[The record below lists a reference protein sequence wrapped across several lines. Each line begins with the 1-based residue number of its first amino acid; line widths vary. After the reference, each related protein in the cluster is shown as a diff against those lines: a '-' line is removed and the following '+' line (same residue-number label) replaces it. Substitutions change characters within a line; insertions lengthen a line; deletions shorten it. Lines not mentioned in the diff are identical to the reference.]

1 MELALVTTFVLSVG
15 AGFIIFLAAGFA
27 LIKDDQVGI
36 LIKKMFGK
44 KMKEGQII
52 SRQGEIG
59 IQADILMPGLY
70 WRIPIIYKIQK
81 VPVTVIN
88 PGEIGCVESVDGNP
102 ISPGRLLGDEVG
114 CNSFQDAKLFLDN
127 GGKRGPQV
135 GILLPGTYRI
145 NTEVFSITKKPA
157 ISISNE
163 KVGVVVALDGITLP
177 PGYIIAPKT
186 SETATAEHQKARPHN
201 FFQNGQAFLDSGG
214 YRGPQLDT
222 LQPGEYYIN
231 PLLFNIEERNITD
244 VPPGYVVVVRSNVG
258 KELEKSSDVPAEASL
273 SPDLRQPVHEMVEVV
288 LVTDRNR
295 RGIWREPIAP
305 GRYNINPYAFTRY
318 FVPTSAVTI
327 DWASRSE
334 IREDPSKWD
343 GPTVA
348 KDERGKKPLE
358 RQKELIEKDRATEFF
373 KFSQLKV
380 TSKDG
385 FQLEVDVRMVIRIRP
400 ENASFVIARFG
411 SVANLI
417 EQIVHPL
424 IDSSFRNKAG
434 EKKAIDFVQSRTT
447 LQQEALERARQEF
460 GQYHVEAQNLLIA
473 YIDVDKS
480 LLDTQTKKEIAV
492 QQQQQYQ
499 QEAAAEQ
506 ERIQVQERKARA
518 DKQADVVAAKLS
530 IDIATDKAE
539 AVRKE
544 AEGIR
549 DATKT
554 KADGN
559 AYEQREVG
567 KGTADAFKFQSDVIG
582 PARLA
587 LLRVL
592 EQVATGKVKITPDV
606 FVSGADGQNGNLFSA
621 WLATMLQSDKATKKP
636 TEKETAVSS
645 VKES

>member
-1 MELALVTTFVLSVG
+1 MEIISTVLIAILGVVILY
-15 AGFIIFLAAGFA
+15 FIVAGFA

-36 LIKKMFGK
+36 LIKKMFGR

-52 SRQGEIG
+52 SREGEIG
-59 IQADILMPGLY
+59 IQANILMPGLY
-70 WRIPIIYKIQK
+70 WRIPIIWKIKK
-81 VPVTVIN
+81 VSVTVIN
-88 PGEIGCVESVDGNP
+88 PGEIGCVESVDGYP
-102 ISPGRLLGDEVG
+102 ISPGRLLGDEVE
-114 CNSFQDAKLFLDN
+114 CNSFQDAKKFLDN
-127 GGKRGPQV
+127 GGRRGPQV

-145 NTEVFSITKKPA
+145 NTEVFSVTKKPA

-163 KVGVVVALDGITLP
+163 KVGVVVAMDGIPLP
-177 PGYIIAPKT
+177 SGFVIAPKPC
-186 SETATAEHQKARPHN
+186 ETATKEYPEARQHN
-201 FFQNGQAFLDSGG
+201 FFQNGQAFLNSGG
-214 YRGPQLDT
+214 YRGPQLET

-231 PLLFNIEERNITD
+231 PLLFSVEERNITD
-244 VPPGYVVVVRSNVG
+244 VPPGYVVVVRSNIG
-258 KELEKSSDVPAEASL
+258 KELEKSSAVPAETSL
-273 SPDLRQPVHEMVEVV
+273 SPDLKQPIHEVSEVM
-288 LVTDRNR
+288 LVTDRNK

-305 GRYNINPYAFTRY
+305 GRYNINPYALTRY

-334 IREDPSKWD
+334 VREDSSRWN
-343 GPTVA
+343 GPIVA
-348 KDERGKKPLE
+348 EDEKRRKPIE

-554 KADGN
+554 KADGS

-592 EQVATGKVKITPDV
+592 EQVASGKVKITPDV

-621 WLATMLQSDKATKKP
+621 WLATMLQSDKVIKKQA
-636 TEKETAVSS
+636 EKESVASS
-645 VKES
+645 TKES

>member
-1 MELALVTTFVLSVG
+1 MELTLRVTLMLFFG
-15 AGFIIFLAAGFA
+15 AGILIFLASGLA
-27 LIKDDQVGI
+27 LIKDSQVGI
-36 LIKKMFGK
+36 LVKKMFGK

-52 SRQGEIG
+52 SREGEIG
-59 IQADILMPGLY
+59 IQAQILMPGLY
-70 WRIPIIYKIQK
+70 WRIPVMWKIHK

-88 PGEIGCVESVDGNP
+88 PGEIGCVKSVDGYP
-102 ISPGRLLGDEVG
+102 INPGRLLGDEVE
-114 CNSFQDAKLFLDN
+114 CNSFQDAKLFLEN

-145 NTEVFSITKKPA
+145 NTEVFTIAKKPA
-157 ISISNE
+157 VAISNE
-163 KVGVVVALDGITLP
+163 KVGVVVALDGNTLP
-177 PGYIIAPKT
+177 PGFIIAPKT
-186 SETATAEHQKARPHN
+186 SENATKEYPKSRPHN
-201 FFQNGQAFLDSGG
+201 FFQKGQAFLDSSG

-231 PLLFNIEERNITD
+231 PLLFNVEERNITD

-258 KELEKSSDVPAEASL
+258 SELEKSDVLPVETIPSF
-273 SPDLRQPVHEMVEVV
+273 DLKQPIHESGEVV
-288 LVTDRNR
+288 LVTDRNL

-334 IREDPSKWD
+334 IRDDPSKWN

-348 KDERGKKPLE
+348 MDEIGKKPLA

-434 EKKAIDFVQSRTT
+434 EKKAIDFVQSRTI

-506 ERIQVQERKARA
+506 ERIQVQERRARA

-530 IDIATDKAE
+530 INIATDKAE

-554 KADGN
+554 KADGS

-582 PARLA
+582 PERLA

-592 EQVATGKVKITPDV
+592 EQVAGGNVKITPDV
-606 FVSGADGQNGNLFSA
+606 LVSGSDSQSGNLFSA
-621 WLATMLQSDKATKKP
+621 WMATMMRPDKTTKKQSEEKATI
-636 TEKETAVSS
+636 
-645 VKES
+645 KES

>member
-1 MELALVTTFVLSVG
+1 METIVLVILALFVG
-15 AGFIIFLAAGFA
+15 IGFIIFLAVGFA

-36 LIKKMFGK
+36 LTKQMFGR
-44 KMKEGQII
+44 KMPKGQII
-52 SRQGEIG
+52 ARNGEIG
-59 IQADILMPGLY
+59 VQAQILMPGLY
-70 WRIPIIYKIQK
+70 WRFPIIWKIHK
-81 VPVTVIN
+81 VRVTVIN
-88 PGEIGCVESVDGNP
+88 PGEIGCVESVDGDP
-102 ISPGRLLGDEVG
+102 ISPGRLLGDEVE
-114 CNSFQDAKLFLDN
+114 CNSFQDAKMFLDN

-145 NTEVFSITKKPA
+145 NTEVFSVTKKPA
-157 ISISNE
+157 VSISNE
-163 KVGVVVALDGITLP
+163 KVGVVVALDGIPLP
-177 PGYIIAPKT
+177 PGFIIAPKT
-186 SETATAEHQKARPHN
+186 SETGTIEHPKAKPHN
-201 FFQNGQAFLDSGG
+201 FFQKGQAFLDSDG

-231 PLLFNIEERNITD
+231 PLLFNVEARNITD

-258 KELEKSSDVPAEASL
+258 LELEKPATLPAETSVK
-273 SPDLRQPVHEMVEVV
+273 PDLKQPIHEEVEVV
-288 LVTDRNR
+288 LTTEKDR
-295 RGIWREPIAP
+295 RGIWKNPIAP

-327 DWASRSE
+327 DWASRRSE
-334 IREDPSKWD
+334 IREDSSRWE
-343 GPTVA
+343 GPTLA
-348 KDERGKKPLE
+348 KDEQGKKPLE

-447 LQQEALERARQEF
+447 LQQEALEKARQEF

-492 QQQQQYQ
+492 QQHSN
-499 QEAAAEQ
+499 
-506 ERIQVQERKARA
+506 
-518 DKQADVVAAKLS
+518 S
-530 IDIATDKAE
+530 INK
-539 AVRKE
+539 RQLQNKR
-544 AEGIR
+544 G
-549 DATKT
+549 
-554 KADGN
+554 
-559 AYEQREVG
+559 
-567 KGTADAFKFQSDVIG
+567 FKFKRGKPGQTS
-582 PARLA
+582 RQMS
-587 LLRVL
+587 LR
-592 EQVATGKVKITPDV
+592 
-606 FVSGADGQNGNLFSA
+606 QN
-621 WLATMLQSDKATKKP
+621 
-636 TEKETAVSS
+636 
-645 VKES
+645 

>member
-1 MELALVTTFVLSVG
+1 MEPIIPVAGAALLGIVFVVFLVG
-15 AGFIIFLAAGFA
+15 LA

-36 LIKKMFGK
+36 LTKKMFGR
-44 KMKEGQII
+44 KMPKGRII
-52 SRQGEIG
+52 ARDGEIG
-59 IQADILMPGLY
+59 IQAQILMPGLY
-70 WRIPIIYKIQK
+70 WRIPVIWKIHK

-88 PGEIGCVESVDGNP
+88 PGEIGCVESVDGDP
-102 ISPGRLLGDEVG
+102 ISPGRLLGDEVE
-114 CNSFQDAKLFLDN
+114 CNSFQDAKMFLDSS
-127 GGKRGPQV
+127 GKRGPQV

-145 NTEVFSITKKPA
+145 NTEVFKVTKKLA
-157 ISISNE
+157 VSIFNE
-163 KVGVVVALDGITLP
+163 KVGVVVAVDGIPLP
-177 PGYIIAPKT
+177 PGFVIAPKPKDRADT
-186 SETATAEHQKARPHN
+186 EYTKARPHN
-201 FFQNGQAFLDSGG
+201 FFQKGQAFLDSGG

-231 PLLFNIEERNITD
+231 PLLFSVEERNITD
-244 VPPGYVVVVRSNVG
+244 IPPGYVVVVRSNVG
-258 KELEKSSDVPAEASL
+258 KELEKSAVVPAETSVL
-273 SPDLRQPVHEMVEVV
+273 PDLKQPIHEVSEVV
-288 LVTDRNR
+288 LVTDKGE

-334 IREDPSKWD
+334 IREDSSRWQ

-348 KDERGKKPLE
+348 KDEQEKKPLV

-530 IDIATDKAE
+530 IDIATDKAQ

-554 KADGN
+554 KADGV
-559 AYEQREVG
+559 AYEQHEVG
-567 KGTADAFKFQSDVIG
+567 KGTAAAFKFQADVIG
-582 PARLA
+582 PERLA

-592 EQVATGKVKITPDV
+592 EQVAAGNVKITPDV
-606 FVSGADGQNGNLFSA
+606 LVGGQDGQSGNLFSA
-621 WLATMLQSDKATKKP
+621 WLATMLRPDKPIKKQ
-636 TEKETAVSS
+636 TEKDASAL
-645 VKES
+645 

>member
-1 MELALVTTFVLSVG
+1 MATGL
-15 AGFIIFLAAGFA
+15 A

-36 LIKKMFGK
+36 LIKKMFGR

-59 IQADILMPGLY
+59 IQAHILMPGLY
-70 WRIPIIYKIQK
+70 WRVPIVWKIQK
-81 VPVTVIN
+81 LPVTVIN
-88 PGEIGCVESVDGNP
+88 PGEIGCVKSVDGLP
-102 ISPGRLLGDEVG
+102 ISQGRLLGDEVE
-114 CNSFQDAKLFLDN
+114 CNSFQDAKMFLDN
-127 GGKRGPQV
+127 GGKRGPQI

-145 NTEVFSITKKPA
+145 NTEVFSVVKKPA
-157 ISISNE
+157 VSISNE
-163 KVGVVVALDGITLP
+163 KVGVVVALDGMTLP
-177 PGYIIAPKT
+177 PGFIIAPKT
-186 SETATAEHQKARPHN
+186 SESATNEYPKARPHN
-201 FFQNGQAFLDSGG
+201 FFQKGQAFLDSGG

-231 PLLFNIEERNITD
+231 PLLFNVEERNITD

-258 KELEKSSDVPAEASL
+258 KELEKSTAVPAETSL
-273 SPDLRQPVHEMVEVV
+273 VPDLKQPIHEAGEVV

-295 RGIWREPIAP
+295 RGIWREPVAP

-334 IREDPSKWD
+334 IREDPSKWN
-343 GPTVA
+343 GPAVA
-348 KDERGKKPLE
+348 KDEMGEKPLQ

-434 EKKAIDFVQSRTT
+434 EKKAIDFVQSRTS
-447 LQQEALERARQEF
+447 LQQEALEKARLEF

-530 IDIATDKAE
+530 IDIATDKAQ
-539 AVRKE
+539 AVRRE

-549 DATKT
+549 DATRT
-554 KADGN
+554 KADGS

-567 KGTADAFKFQSDVIG
+567 KGTADAFKSQSDVIG

-592 EQVATGKVKITPDV
+592 EQVAAGKVKITPDV
-606 FVSGADGQNGNLFSA
+606 FVGGGGSDGQNGNLFSA
-621 WLATMLQSDKATKKP
+621 WLATMLQPDKTMKKP
-636 TEKETAVSS
+636 SEKDTAAPN

>member
-1 MELALVTTFVLSVG
+1 M
-15 AGFIIFLAAGFA
+15 
-27 LIKDDQVGI
+27 
-36 LIKKMFGK
+36 
-44 KMKEGQII
+44 
-52 SRQGEIG
+52 
-59 IQADILMPGLY
+59 
-70 WRIPIIYKIQK
+70 
-81 VPVTVIN
+81 
-88 PGEIGCVESVDGNP
+88 
-102 ISPGRLLGDEVG
+102 
-114 CNSFQDAKLFLDN
+114 
-127 GGKRGPQV
+127 
-135 GILLPGTYRI
+135 
-145 NTEVFSITKKPA
+145 
-157 ISISNE
+157 
-163 KVGVVVALDGITLP
+163 VALDGTPLP
-177 PGYIIAPKT
+177 SGFIIAPKT
-186 SETATAEHQKARPHN
+186 SEVATIEYQKASSHN
-201 FFQNGQAFLDSGG
+201 FFQKGQAFLDSGG

-231 PLLFNIEERNITD
+231 PLLFNVENRNITD
-244 VPPGYVVVVRSNVG
+244 VPPGYVIVVRSNVG
-258 KELEKSSDVPAEASL
+258 KELEKSSAVPAGTSV
-273 SPDLRQPVHEMVEVV
+273 SPDLKQPIHEDSEVV
-288 LVTDRNR
+288 LVTDRDK

-327 DWASRSE
+327 DWASRRSE
-334 IREDPSKWD
+334 IREDPSIWE
-343 GPTVA
+343 GPTMA
-348 KDERGKKPLE
+348 KEEQGRKPLE
-358 RQKELIEKDRATEFF
+358 RQKELIEKDKATEFF

-434 EKKAIDFVQSRTT
+434 EKKAIDFVQSRTI
-447 LQQEALERARQEF
+447 LQQEALEKARQEF

-492 QQQQQYQ
+492 QQQEQYQ

-530 IDIATDKAE
+530 IDIATDRAQ
-539 AVRKE
+539 AVRRE

-554 KADGN
+554 KADGV
-559 AYEQREVG
+559 AYEQHEVG
-567 KGTADAFKFQSDVIG
+567 KGTANAFKFQADVIG
-582 PARLA
+582 PERLS
-587 LLRVL
+587 LLKVL
-592 EQVATGKVKITPDV
+592 EQVADGKVKITPDV
-606 FVSGADGQNGNLFSA
+606 FVSSDMQGGNLFST
-621 WLATMLQSDKATKKP
+621 WLATMLRP
-636 TEKETAVSS
+636 KETVVATPD
-645 VKES
+645 KDKKDT